1 MQGQGLRYTPD
12 IGMVDDDLN
21 TLLIRELCFQANEGV
36 CREVVQV
43 DLVQVDLGNVGELGV
58 GPLEG
63 PRRNHQMA
71 ARLLYR
77 YVDSTE
83 RYKLQGD

>member
-1 MQGQGLRYTPD
+1 MQDQGLSYTPD
-12 IGMVDDDLN
+12 IGMVDNNFD
-21 TLLIRELCFQANEGV
+21 TLLLRELCFQANEGV

-63 PRRNHQMA
+63 PRRNYQMT
-71 ARLLYR
+71 
-77 YVDSTE
+77 S
-83 RYKLQGD
+83 

>member
-1 MQGQGLRYTPD
+1 MQDQGLRYTPD

-21 TLLIRELCFQANEGV
+21 TLLVVGLCFEANEGV

-43 DLVQVDLGNVGELGV
+43 DLVEVDLGNVWKLGV
-58 GPLEG
+58 WPLEG

-71 ARLLYR
+71 
-77 YVDSTE
+77 S
-83 RYKLQGD
+83 